1 VTGAAIEPTAFFA
14 HKKAIRPFFCACTNH
29 FNHILSKII
38 MIYGRR
44 FMPHQ
49 KRIVNK
55 NSHEILVFKK
65 KFQTVQKRGTTGPFP
80 KPAVI
85 DR

>member
-49 KRIVNK
+49 KCIVNK
-55 NSHEILVFKK
+55 NSHEIVLFKK
-65 KFQTVQKRGTTGPFP
+65 NFQAVQKKGR
-80 KPAVI
+80 KPL
-85 DR
+85 